1 MPRIFSPGMQANLI
15 RTSGQEQPVIL
26 LEITNV
32 ILSGTIRVARA
43 AKDIRSNG
51 NDYPACWFECSLP
64 DDLQEQLPR
73 AKLEIDNVG
82 RSLTRW
88 LEQLQGAPETKV
100 RFILVQ
106 ESNPDFI
113 EWDIV
118 MDLMN
123 LTVNRKKITG
133 NLGFNDTLN
142 QRCVNVLYRPNNAP
156 GLF

>member
-1 MPRIFSPGMQANLI
+1 MPRVFSPSMKANLI
-15 RTSGQEQPVIL
+15 RTSGDQQPVVL
-26 LEITNV
+26 LEITNT
-32 ILSGTIRVARA
+32 LLTGTIRVARA
-43 AKDIRSNG
+43 SEDIHSNG
-51 NDYPACWFECSLP
+51 NDYIACWFETSLP
-64 DDLQEQLPR
+64 DDQAEQLPR

-100 RFILVQ
+100 KFILVQ
-106 ESNPDFI
+106 ESDPDFI
-113 EWDIV
+113 EWSIE

-123 LTVNRKKITG
+123 LTVNRFKVSG

-142 QRCVNVLYRPNNAP
+142 VRTTNVLYRPITAP